1 MKIAPTGLLAVLCL
15 AMTCAHAQPGP
26 DPIASARIWDI
37 DPFKPELTQ
46 NHAPELCVPYAE
58 AWTDLFNGT
67 GAMDSDDLDI
77 ARIPHDAIF
86 SFPPTAADGEATD
99 YTSIYNQ
106 YDSVHYDLDGDGED
120 EVLLIVSQ
128 DIGWRYLGS
137 NLYVFETEAAFDAVM
152 SRFREEAT
160 FESRPGK
167 YFPVWLLGEIA
178 DDAMPGSA
186 IHFGPLRQVHLILY
200 QGALYTVSDEAW
212 YMRYQPGVTHETLRR
227 IWPKTDAEPVCEM
240 HVRPRPE
247 AFEPFTSGSPF
258 FRALKAMYA
267 GPEQGGACYGT
278 MGWIGIPPE
287 RLLPDIFFRPQ
298 ATPEPRGSFRPQDD
312 HASDVARQLRTLSWG
327 TNSPGGWEV
336 YVSLRQ
342 DEPEFVRRMTVYY
355 QDRYGMTPDAAGAS
369 ALQAWRA
376 LVDRVFYARNND
388 MPLAFLATS
397 AENPVSFAH
406 FAPLDRILDEVVAN
420 IRLADDLPVR
430 RASMWGN
437 AIAAATYS
445 DRALEEIRALYTGA
459 VDEGQGR
466 TTERSP
472 KTTERDRARIHNQ
485 IVAAATTRPKVL
497 DMLLKLGVPA
507 AGSTNGFDKTTLMY
521 AAQQDQAASARLL
534 LAAGAEV
541 NARTGENKQRC
552 FQLERDSRSALMYAA
567 ENASEELIDLLLDAG
582 ADPEAQDTQG
592 NGVAWYLDRNAG
604 LGSESRARLSTRLKT
619 KVRSPQ

>member
-1 MKIAPTGLLAVLCL
+1 MNMMRTGLIACVLFLC
-15 AMTCAHAQPGP
+15 TAHGHTQGRTEPGEQ
-26 DPIASARIWDI
+26 DRSWNIAS
-37 DPFKPELTQ
+37 FTPELTR
-46 NHAPELCVPYAE
+46 NDAPQLCAPYAE

-67 GAMDSDDLDI
+67 GSMNSDDLDVT
-77 ARIPHDAIF
+77 RIPHDAVF
-86 SFPPTAADGEATD
+86 SFPPTRPQGADTLYGK
-99 YTSIYNQ
+99 YF
-106 YDSVHYDLDGDGED
+106 SVRHDLDGDGD
-120 EVLLIVSQ
+120 TEVLLIVSN
-128 DIGWRYLGS
+128 DLGWRYLGS
-137 NLYVFETEAAFDAVM
+137 NLFIFETEAEFEAVI
-152 SRFREEAT
+152 SQFEAKATSYPKIDRYLPVWQLAELAEEA
-160 FESRPGK
+160 
-167 YFPVWLLGEIA
+167 
-178 DDAMPGSA
+178 MPDSA
-186 IHFGPLRQVHLILY
+186 IRFGPLRQVHLVLY

-212 YMRYQPGVTHETLRR
+212 YMRYQPDVTHETLRR
-227 IWPKTDAEPVCEM
+227 VWPMTDAEPVCEM

-258 FRALKAMYA
+258 FRALRAMYA

-278 MGWIGIPPE
+278 MGWTGIPPE

-336 YVSLRQ
+336 YLSLRQ
-342 DEPEFVRRMTVYY
+342 DEPEFVRRITVYY

-397 AENPVSFAH
+397 AESPVSFAR
-406 FAPLDRILDEVVAN
+406 FAPLDGILDEVVAN
-420 IRLADDLPVR
+420 IHMADDLPLR
-430 RASMWGN
+430 RASMWSS

-445 DRALEEIRALYTGA
+445 DRALEEIRALYKGA
-459 VDEGQGR
+459 LDAGQDR
-466 TTERSP
+466 TTERSSK
-472 KTTERDRARIHNQ
+472 KTEHERARLHNQ
-485 IVAAATTRPKVL
+485 IVSAATTRPEVL

-507 AGSTNGFDKTTLMY
+507 AGPTNGFDKTTLMY
-521 AAQQDQAASARLL
+521 AAQQDQLASARLL

-552 FQLERDSRSALMYAA
+552 FQLERDNRSALMYAA

-582 ADPEAQDTQG
+582 ADSEAQDTQG

-604 LGSESRARLSTRLKT
+604 LGNESRARLSMRLKT
-619 KVRSPQ
+619 KARSPQ

>member
-15 AMTCAHAQPGP
+15 AMTCAHAQTGL
-26 DPIASARIWDI
+26 DAIASARSWDI
-37 DPFKPELTQ
+37 DSFKPALTQ

-67 GAMDSDDLDI
+67 GSMDSDDLDI
-77 ARIPHDAIF
+77 VRIPHDAIF
-86 SFPPTAADGEATD
+86 SFPPTRPQGADTLYGK
-99 YTSIYNQ
+99 YF
-106 YDSVHYDLDGDGED
+106 SVRYDLDGDGD
-120 EVLLIVSQ
+120 TEVLLIVSN
-128 DIGWRYLGS
+128 DLGWRYLGS
-137 NLYVFETEAAFDAVM
+137 DLFIFETEAEFEEVM
-152 SRFREEAT
+152 SQFKAKAT
-160 FESRPGK
+160 YYPKIDR
-167 YFPVWLLGEIA
+167 YLPVWQLAALAEE
-178 DDAMPGSA
+178 AMPGSA
-186 IHFGPLRQVHLILY
+186 IRFGPLRQVHLVLY

-212 YMRYQPGVTHETLRR
+212 YMRYQPDVTHETLRR
-227 IWPKTDAEPVCEM
+227 IWPMTDAEPVCEM
-240 HVRPRPE
+240 HVRPRLG
-247 AFEPFTSGSPF
+247 AFEPFMSASPF
-258 FRALKAMYA
+258 FNALQAMYA
-267 GPEQGGACYGT
+267 GPEQGGMCYGT
-278 MGWIGIPPE
+278 MGWTGIPPE

-336 YVSLRQ
+336 YLSLRQ
-342 DEPEFVRRMTVYY
+342 DEPEFVRRMTAYY
-355 QDRYGMTPDAAGAS
+355 QDRFGMTPDAAGAS

-397 AENPVSFAH
+397 AESPVSFAR

-430 RASMWGN
+430 RASMWGS

-445 DRALEEIRALYTGA
+445 DRALEEIRALYKGA
-459 VDEGQGR
+459 LDEGQDR

-472 KTTERDRARIHNQ
+472 KTTERDRARLHNQ
-485 IVAAATTRPKVL
+485 IVSAATTRPEVL
-497 DMLLKLGVPA
+497 DMLLNLGVPA
-507 AGSTNGFDKTTLMY
+507 AGSTNGFHKTTLMY
-521 AAQQDQAASARLL
+521 AAQQDQAASVRLL
-534 LAAGAEV
+534 LGAGAEV
-541 NARTGENKQRC
+541 NTRTGENKQRC

-619 KVRSPQ
+619 KARSPQ